1 MRFAVAM
8 ILILALMHPMLTQ
21 PSLDDVESPSFTDA
35 GYVDVIQEI
44 EPNDL
49 NTTGQEVYPG
59 DVVRGADDMLSLIHI

>member
-1 MRFAVAM
+1 MRFTVVV
-8 ILILALMHPMLTQ
+8 ILVLALMHPLLTQ
-21 PSLDDVESPSFTDA
+21 PSLEDVENAYFTDA

-59 DVVRGADDMLSLIHI
+59 DVV

>member
-8 ILILALMHPMLTQ
+8 ILIFALMHPMLTQ
-21 PSLDDVESPSFTDA
+21 PYLDDVENPYFTDA

-49 NTTGQEVYPG
+49 SPREAW
-59 DVVRGADDMLSLIHI
+59 RLIYELTDLAKKHS